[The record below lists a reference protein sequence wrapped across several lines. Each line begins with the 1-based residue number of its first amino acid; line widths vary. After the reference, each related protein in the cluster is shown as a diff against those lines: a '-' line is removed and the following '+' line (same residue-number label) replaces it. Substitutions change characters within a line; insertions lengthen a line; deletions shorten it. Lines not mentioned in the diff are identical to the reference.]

1 MFSGIVA
8 GTGKII
14 SLKSNKDFM
23 KLKVDP
29 PKGFCKGLQKGASI
43 SVNGICLT
51 SLNNGKNG
59 LSFDVV
65 EETLSRTNLKDL
77 KKGNI
82 LNLERSITSSTE
94 IGGHLMSGHI
104 HFTGKIKKI
113 NKKDNTKDLIIGFPK
128 KYKDYILEKGYIGVN
143 GCSLTIGKV
152 NKEAFYV
159 HLIPETLSV
168 TNLDTLKEGS
178 NVNIEIDQNTMTIV
192 ETVKNILS
200 TQKSR

>member
-65 EETLSRTNLKDL
+65 EETLSRTNLKGL

-200 TQKSR
+200 TQKSG